1 LSSQFARVIVKAV
14 PSPRRF
20 LFALFVGVIAA
31 CGARTGLFVPS
42 TDDGYEKAVGHP
54 QDSSIEDVRSPA
66 QPVKDALPPVV
77 VVPPRPVSDC
87 PDAGATLIY
96 VVTVSNQLMSFYPP
110 TAAFAPI
117 GKLACT
123 ATDPAATP
131 FSMAVDHTGVAYV
144 VFSDG
149 ELFRVSTST
158 AACQRT
164 GFTTGGTFATTFGM
178 AYVKDNTG
186 TGETLYVAEADLVSP
201 SPSRLG
207 WIDTKRFTLNI
218 VGVVSPPVF
227 NAELTGTGA
236 GELFSFDAPSPN
248 TDAAISRIDKGA
260 ARVTARSVLPGLHQG
275 TAWAFAF
282 WGGDFYT
289 FTAPVSGTVV
299 TRFRP
304 SDGSIVQVAQ
314 LADQVVGAGVST
326 CAPQL

>member
-1 LSSQFARVIVKAV
+1 MAV
-14 PSPRRF
+14 PSSRRF
-20 LFALFVGVIAA
+20 LCALSVGVIAA

-42 TDDGYEKAVGHP
+42 TDGGFEEAGGYPH
-54 QDSSIEDVRSPA
+54 DSSIEDVRSPV
-66 QPVKDALPPVV
+66 QPAPDALPPVV

-96 VVTVSNQLMSFYPP
+96 VVTVSNELMSFYPP
-110 TAAFAPI
+110 SATFAPI
-117 GKLACT
+117 GKLAC
-123 ATDPAATP
+123 AARDPAATP

-164 GFTTGGTFATTFGM
+164 GFTTGGRFATTFGM

-186 TGETLYVAEADLVSP
+186 TGETLYVAEKAC
-201 SPSRLG
+201 PSRLG
-207 WIDTKRFTLNI
+207 WIDTKRFTLNV
-218 VGVVSPPVF
+218 VGVVSPPWC

-236 GELFSFDAPSPN
+236 GELFSFDATGPD
-248 TDAAISRIDKGA
+248 TDAAISRIDKSA
-260 ARVTARSVLPGLHQG
+260 ARVTARSVLPGVHQG

-282 WGGDFYT
+282 WGGDFYM

-304 SDGSIVQVAQ
+304 SDGSIGQVAQ

>member
-1 LSSQFARVIVKAV
+1 MAV

-42 TDDGYEKAVGHP
+42 PDGGNEEAGGSP
-54 QDSSIEDVRSPA
+54 QDSSIEDGRSPM
-66 QPVKDALPPVV
+66 QPAADALPPVV

-96 VVTVSNQLMSFYPP
+96 VVTVSNELMSFYPP

-117 GKLACT
+117 GRLACSP
-123 ATDPAATP
+123 TDPTATP

-164 GFTTGGTFATTFGM
+164 GFRTGGTFATTFGM
-178 AYVKDNTG
+178 AYVKDNAG
-186 TGETLYVAEADLVSP
+186 TGETLYVADVNC
-201 SPSRLG
+201 PSRLG
-207 WIDTKRFTLNI
+207 WIDTKRYSLNV
-218 VGVVSPPVF
+218 VGVVTPPLCF
-227 NAELTGTGA
+227 AELTGTGA
-236 GELFSFDAPSPN
+236 GELFSFDATSSN
-248 TDAAISRIDKGA
+248 ADAAISRLDKIA
-260 ARVTARSVLPGLHQG
+260 ARMTARSVLPGVHQG
-275 TAWAFAF
+275 SAWAFAF

-289 FTAPVSGTVV
+289 FTAPVSSTVV

-304 SDGSIVQVAQ
+304 SDGSIVRVAQ
-314 LADQVVGAGVST
+314 LADRVVGAGVST